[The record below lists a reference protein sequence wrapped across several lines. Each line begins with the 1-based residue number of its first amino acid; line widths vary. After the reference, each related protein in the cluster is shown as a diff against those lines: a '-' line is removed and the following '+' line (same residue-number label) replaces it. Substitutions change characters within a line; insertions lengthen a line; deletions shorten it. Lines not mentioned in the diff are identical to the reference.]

1 MPSDKKQYGS
11 KQEGPALSV
20 GDFKGNPVQY
30 PKSSPITPGPY
41 AASVKS
47 SDHQK
52 G

>member
-1 MPSDKKQYGS
+1 MPSDKKQYSS
-11 KQEGPALSV
+11 KTQEGPALSV
-20 GDFKGNPVQY
+20 GDFKGKGVKY
-30 PKSSPITPGPY
+30 ATYSMTPSAY

>member
-1 MPSDKKQYGS
+1 MPSDKKQYG
-11 KQEGPALSV
+11 KMQEGPALSV

-47 SDHQK
+47 SEQQK

>member
-11 KQEGPALSV
+11 KQEGPALTV
-20 GDFKGNPVQY
+20 GDVKGKCVKY
-30 PKSSPITPGPY
+30 ETYSMTPSAY